1 MIISHLHS
9 RLSVKY
15 SPDDAAPPPNSGLSK
30 RGSKK
35 VLDNKRGWSISPPDL
50 SHVDIDPDEQ
60 TYCLCDQVSY
70 GEMIG
75 CHNDL
80 CPIEWFHFTCIPMLL
95 FVSLNNQLNK
105 LK

>member
-1 MIISHLHS
+1 ML
-9 RLSVKY
+9 VKDNF
-15 SPDDAAPPPNSGLSK
+15 DDAEPPPSSDHSK
-30 RGSKK
+30 RGSEK
-35 VLDNKRGWSISPPDL
+35 VLDSKRDRSNRPPDL